1 MFLGCIL
8 HRLEV
13 VGSLVAHPPGTALN
27 TEIFFKVWDRVFQ
40 DKRYLFHEY
49 VVKVDPDTVFLV
61 DRLRV
66 ALAFHDDEEEGVY
79 FNNCKFGL
87 HGPIEVFS
95 QKAVDVWQGG
105 RQRCVH
111 HFEKLCSGLCL
122 WGEDMFIDQCLQ
134 KVLKVKRVNDWNLIS
149 EAHCDSPDWPE
160 CRNGQV
166 TFHPFKDLVSYQK
179 CLENAAARSWTAG
192 GQLVV

>member
-1 MFLGCIL
+1 MDLS
-8 HRLEV
+8 RLEV
-13 VGSLVAHPPGTALN
+13 VGSLVAHHPGTALN

-66 ALAFHDDEEEGVY
+66 ALAFHHDEEGGVY

-95 QKAVDVWQGG
+95 QKAVDVWQVWAPKMRAPLREALLRAMLVG
-105 RQRCVH
+105 RGYVH
-111 HFEKLCSGLCL
+111 RPMSPESA
-122 WGEDMFIDQCLQ
+122 E
-134 KVLKVKRVNDWNLIS
+134 S
-149 EAHCDSPDWPE
+149 EARE
-160 CRNGQV
+160 
-166 TFHPFKDLVSYQK
+166 
-179 CLENAAARSWTAG
+179 
-192 GQLVV
+192 

>member
-1 MFLGCIL
+1 
-8 HRLEV
+8 
-13 VGSLVAHPPGTALN
+13 
-27 TEIFFKVWDRVFQ
+27 
-40 DKRYLFHEY
+40 
-49 VVKVDPDTVFLV
+49 V

-66 ALAFHDDEEEGVY
+66 ALAFHHDEEGGVY

-111 HFEKLCSGLCL
+111 HFEKLCSGPCL

-134 KVLKVKRVNDWNLIS
+134 SAES
-149 EAHCDSPDWPE
+149 EARE
-160 CRNGQV
+160 
-166 TFHPFKDLVSYQK
+166 
-179 CLENAAARSWTAG
+179 
-192 GQLVV
+192 